1 MKELWQGWM
10 EAGTEGAGR
19 GYLPKLSDTKSKI
32 RRRVGG
38 KGKASWGG
46 GERAN
51 RRNKV
56 SKKEA
61 G

>member
-1 MKELWQGWM
+1 M

-32 RRRVGG
+32 RRRVER

-46 GERAN
+46 GRAG
-51 RRNKV
+51 R
-56 SKKEA
+56 
-61 G
+61 